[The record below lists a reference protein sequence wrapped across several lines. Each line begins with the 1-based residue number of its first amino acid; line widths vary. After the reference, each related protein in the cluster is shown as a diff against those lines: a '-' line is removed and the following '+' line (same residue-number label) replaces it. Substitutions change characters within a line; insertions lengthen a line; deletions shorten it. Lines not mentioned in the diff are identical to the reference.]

1 MVVRAS
7 ALASNSGSYSST
19 AHAPRRIQFVKL
31 AGACSGSSLSPP
43 RKLLRLSFAGSWFI
57 RPYNFFRPLHFP
69 RKVFPSKTDN
79 SSDSLDSL
87 RSRPLHPRN
96 GVSCR
101 GSQSSGFRI
110 QDKAFATVVAVRV
123 FSKTAPVDSETRL
136 LSRGPKDVVPKRRA
150 DAVSDLV
157 ILVMMAKMILLQPQ

>member
-7 ALASNSGSYSST
+7 APASNSGSYSST

-57 RPYNFFRPLHFP
+57 TPYTSFLRSSG
-69 RKVFPSKTDN
+69 RVFPSKTDN
-79 SSDSLDSL
+79 FSDSLDSL
-87 RSRPLHPRN
+87 RSGPLHPHN
-96 GVSCR
+96 GVSSR

-110 QDKAFATVVAVRV
+110 QDKGFATIVTGQV
-123 FSKTAPVDSETRL
+123 FSKTAWGDSKTRL
-136 LSRGPKDVVPKRRA
+136 LSRGPKDVAPKRLV
-150 DAVSDLV
+150 DPESDLV
-157 ILVMMAKMILLQPQ
+157 VFVVLAKMILL

>member
-57 RPYNFFRPLHFP
+57 TAYTSFRSL
-69 RKVFPSKTDN
+69 RLARTLFPSRTDN
-79 SSDSLDSL
+79 FYRSPDSL
-87 RSRPLHPRN
+87 RRSPRHPHTT
-96 GVSCR
+96 GVPSR
-101 GSQSSGFRI
+101 GSQSSEFQISG
-110 QDKAFATVVAVRV
+110 QEV
-123 FSKTAPVDSETRL
+123 TRRQIL
-136 LSRGPKDVVPKRRA
+136 AAARARDVTQLSSRGPKDVVPQRRA
-150 DAVSDLV
+150 DSVSDMV
-157 ILVMMAKMILLQPQ
+157 ILVMMAKVILLQPEP